1 MAIETQPK
9 YRTFGLGIVGGV
21 AAGLMASACCIGP
34 LLAVFLGV
42 TGAGALAQLEPYR
55 PYFGAMM
62 IAFLAVGFYLTYRKP
77 KTVDGTCGP
86 CCSPSRRRT
95 QKIALWLA
103 TVLALVLFFVPNL
116 LILGLE

>member
-1 MAIETQPK
+1 
-9 YRTFGLGIVGGV
+9 
-21 AAGLMASACCIGP
+21 
-34 LLAVFLGV
+34 
-42 TGAGALAQLEPYR
+42 
-55 PYFGAMM
+55 M

-86 CCSPSRRRT
+86 CCWPSRRRA